1 MELYFSIFVVEGAV
15 TFLNNSM
22 FSLEL
27 FLGLVF
33 STLGFDVW
41 VSSWI
46 FWMAVSRGGSSGRFM
61 IAYVGLVL

>member
-1 MELYFSIFVVEGAV
+1 MDLCFLFFVVKGAV

-27 FLGLVF
+27 LLGLVF
-33 STLGFDVW
+33 SAIGFDVW

-46 FWMAVSRGGSSGRFM
+46 FWMAVAGGGSLGRFM
-61 IAYVGLVL
+61 RLRK